1 MACLKQ
7 TLIAKPCKSDLP
19 FKDKVNGSYTMSHDN
34 NDGPHDPFNAKYLFI
49 ALGVALAL
57 PMMHVFLAINVYLLG

>member
-1 MACLKQ
+1 
-7 TLIAKPCKSDLP
+7 
-19 FKDKVNGSYTMSHDN
+19 MSHDN

-57 PMMHVFLAINVYLLG
+57 PMMHVFLGIKVYLLG